1 MSALDLLAFNAVL
14 AAAILSP
21 GPALLFALRTAL
33 ADGRAAGI
41 AAGLGL
47 GLVAALWTLAA
58 LLGLE
63 ALFSLFPWAY
73 MALKI
78 AGAAYLLYIAW
89 TTWRAARQPVTDG
102 ARKPRGRAF
111 LDGAL
116 INLGNP
122 KSVLFAAS
130 VLVVIFPKGLSASD
144 IALITVN
151 HMMVEWLFY
160 AGFATLLS
168 GATARR
174 AYLGAKP
181 TIDRAA
187 ALLLGALGLKLLLSR
202 D

>member
-1 MSALDLLAFNAVL
+1 MTALDLLAFNAVL

-41 AAGLGL
+41 AAGMGL

-63 ALFSLFPWAY
+63 ALFTLFPWAY

-89 TTWRAARQPVTDG
+89 NTWRASRQPATEGV
-102 ARKPRGRAF
+102 RKPRGRAF
-111 LDGAL
+111 LDGVL
-116 INLGNP
+116 INIGNP

-130 VLVVIFPKGLSASD
+130 VLVVIFPIGLTIAE
-144 IALITVN
+144 IALITAN
-151 HMMVEWLFY
+151 HMLVEWLFY
-160 AGFATLLS
+160 AVFATLLS

-181 TIDRAA
+181 LIDRAA
-187 ALLLGALGLKLLLSR
+187 AVLLGALGLKLLSSR
-202 D
+202 

>member
-1 MSALDLLAFNAVL
+1 MTALDLLAFNAVL

-47 GLVAALWTLAA
+47 GLVAAGWTLAA

-63 ALFSLFPWAY
+63 ALFTLFPWAY
-73 MALKI
+73 LALKI

-89 TTWRAARQPVTDG
+89 TTWRAARQPMAEGT
-102 ARKPRGRAF
+102 RKPRGRAF
-111 LDGAL
+111 LDGIL

-130 VLVVIFPKGLSASD
+130 VLVVIFPKGLTAGE
-144 IALITVN
+144 IALIVGN
-151 HMMVEWLFY
+151 HMIVEWIFY

-168 GATARR
+168 GAQARR
-174 AYLGAKP
+174 AYLGAKSW
-181 TIDRAA
+181 IDRGA

-202 D
+202 

>member
-1 MSALDLLAFNAVL
+1 MTALDLLAFNAVL

-47 GLVAALWTLAA
+47 GLVAGLWTLAA

-63 ALFSLFPWAY
+63 ALFLLFPWAY
-73 MALKI
+73 LALKI
-78 AGAAYLLYIAW
+78 AGAAYLVHIAW
-89 TTWRAARQPVTDG
+89 KTWRAARAPLAEA
-102 ARKPRGRAF
+102 ARRPRGRAF
-111 LDGAL
+111 LDGIL

-130 VLVVIFPKGLSASD
+130 VLVVIFPKGLAAGE
-144 IALITVN
+144 IALIVGN
-151 HMMVEWLFY
+151 HMIVEWVFY

-168 GATARR
+168 GAQARR
-174 AYLGAKP
+174 AYLGAKSW
-181 TIDRAA
+181 IDRAA
-187 ALLLGALGLKLLLSR
+187 ALMLGALGLKLLLSR
-202 D
+202 

>member
-1 MSALDLLAFNAVL
+1 MTALDLLAFNAVL

-33 ADGRAAGI
+33 ADGRGAGI

-63 ALFSLFPWAY
+63 TLFVLFPWAY
-73 MALKI
+73 AALKF
-78 AGAAYLLYIAW
+78 AGVAYLIYIAW
-89 TTWRAARQPVTDG
+89 NTWRAARQPVAEG
-102 ARKPRGRAF
+102 ARKPRGRA
-111 LDGAL
+111 LMDGVL

-130 VLVVIFPKGLSASD
+130 VLVVIFPKGLSSLEVA
-144 IALITVN
+144 IIVGN
-151 HMMVEWLFY
+151 HMVVEWAFY

-168 GATARR
+168 GAQARR

-181 TIDRAA
+181 WIDRAA
-187 ALLLGALGLKLLLSR
+187 ALLMGALGLKLLLSR
-202 D
+202 

>member
-1 MSALDLLAFNAVL
+1 MTALDLLAFNAVL

-47 GLVAALWTLAA
+47 GLVAAGWTLAA

-63 ALFSLFPWAY
+63 ALFTLFPWAY
-73 MALKI
+73 LALKF

-89 TTWRAARQPVTDG
+89 TTWRAACQPVAES

-111 LDGAL
+111 LDGIL

-130 VLVVIFPKGLSASD
+130 VLVVIFPKGLTAGE
-144 IALITVN
+144 IALIVGN
-151 HMMVEWLFY
+151 HMIVEWIFY

-168 GATARR
+168 GARARR
-174 AYLGAKP
+174 AYLGAKSW
-181 TIDRAA
+181 IDRGA

-202 D
+202 

>member
-1 MSALDLLAFNAVL
+1 VSALDLLTFNAVL

-33 ADGRAAGI
+33 ADGRGAGI

-63 ALFSLFPWAY
+63 ALFTLFPWAY
-73 MALKI
+73 MALKL
-78 AGAAYLLYIAW
+78 AGAAYLIYIAW
-89 TTWRAARQPVTDG
+89 GTWRAARAPVAEG
-102 ARKPRGRAF
+102 ARRPRGRAF
-111 LDGAL
+111 LDGLL

-144 IALITVN
+144 IALITAN
-151 HMMVEWLFY
+151 HRVVEWLFY
-160 AGFATLLS
+160 AGFATVLS

-181 TIDRAA
+181 MIDRAA
-187 ALLLGALGLKLLLSR
+187 ALLMGALGLKLLLSR

>member
-1 MSALDLLAFNAVL
+1 MTALDLLAFNAVL

-33 ADGRAAGI
+33 ADGRGAGI

-63 ALFSLFPWAY
+63 ALFTLFPWAY
-73 MALKI
+73 GALKLG
-78 AGAAYLLYIAW
+78 GAAYLMWIALRIW
-89 TTWRAARQPVTDG
+89 ATARVPVAGGT
-102 ARKPRGRAF
+102 ARPRGRAF

-130 VLVVIFPKGLSASD
+130 VLVVVFPKGLTAAE
-144 IALITVN
+144 IALITAN
-151 HMMVEWLFY
+151 HMVVEWLFY
-160 AGFATLLS
+160 AGFALLLS
-168 GATARR
+168 GAPARR

-181 TIDRAA
+181 WIDRAA
-187 ALLLGALGLKLLLSR
+187 ALVLGALGLRLLTER
-202 D
+202 

>member
-1 MSALDLLAFNAVL
+1 MTALDLLAFNAVL

-47 GLVAALWTLAA
+47 GLVAGLWTLAA

-63 ALFSLFPWAY
+63 ALFTLFPWAY
-73 MALKI
+73 GALKLGG
-78 AGAAYLLYIAW
+78 AGYLLWIAW
-89 TTWRAARQPVTDG
+89 KTWSAARAPVSEGT
-102 ARKPRGRAF
+102 ARPRGRAF
-111 LDGAL
+111 LDGVL
-116 INLGNP
+116 INIGNP

-130 VLVVIFPKGLSASD
+130 VLVVVFPKGLSGGE
-144 IALITVN
+144 IALITLN
-151 HMMVEWLFY
+151 HMVVEWLFY

-168 GATARR
+168 GAPARR

-181 TIDRAA
+181 WIDRAA
-187 ALLLGALGLKLLLSR
+187 ALLLGALGLKLLTER
-202 D
+202 

>member
-1 MSALDLLAFNAVL
+1 MTALDLLTFNAVL

-41 AAGLGL
+41 AAGMGL

-63 ALFSLFPWAY
+63 ALFTLFPWAY
-73 MALKI
+73 LALKI

-89 TTWRAARQPVTDG
+89 TTWRTARQPVTEG
-102 ARKPRGRAF
+102 PRKPRGRAF
-111 LDGAL
+111 LDGVL

-130 VLVVIFPKGLSASD
+130 VLV
-144 IALITVN
+144 
-151 HMMVEWLFY
+151 EWLFY

-168 GATARR
+168 GAAARR

-181 TIDRAA
+181 IIDRVA

-202 D
+202 

>member
-1 MSALDLLAFNAVL
+1 VTALDLLAFNAVL

-47 GLVAALWTLAA
+47 GLVAGLWTLAA

-63 ALFSLFPWAY
+63 ALFTLFPWAY
-73 MALKI
+73 FALKL
-78 AGAAYLLYIAW
+78 AGAVYLLHIAW
-89 TTWRAARQPVTDG
+89 RTWRAARAPVAEAT
-102 ARKPRGRAF
+102 RKPRGRAF
-111 LDGAL
+111 LDGVL

-130 VLVVIFPKGLSASD
+130 VLVVIFPKGLSGGE
-144 IALITVN
+144 IALITLN
-151 HMMVEWLFY
+151 HMVVEWLFY
-160 AGFATLLS
+160 TGFATLMS
-168 GATARR
+168 GAAARR

-181 TIDRAA
+181 WIDRAA
-187 ALLLGALGLKLLLSR
+187 ALLLGALGLKLLVSR
-202 D
+202 

>member
-1 MSALDLLAFNAVL
+1 MSALDLVAFNAVL

-47 GLVAALWTLAA
+47 GLLAALWTLAA

-63 ALFSLFPWAY
+63 ALFFLFPWAY
-73 MALKI
+73 TALKI
-78 AGAAYLLYIAW
+78 GGAAYLLYLAW
-89 TTWRAARQPVTDG
+89 GTWRAACAPLEETPK
-102 ARKPRGRAF
+102 KPRGRAF
-111 LDGAL
+111 LDGVL

-130 VLVVIFPKGLSASD
+130 VLVVVFPKGLSTGE

-160 AGFATLLS
+160 TGFAVILS
-168 GATARR
+168 GAPARR
-174 AYLGAKP
+174 AYFGAKP
-181 TIDRAA
+181 WIDRAA
-187 ALLLGALGLKLLLSR
+187 AVMLGALGLKLASGR
-202 D
+202 

>member
-1 MSALDLLAFNAVL
+1 MTALDLLAFNAVL

-21 GPALLFALRTAL
+21 GPALIFALRTTL
-33 ADGRAAGI
+33 ADGRGAGI

-63 ALFSLFPWAY
+63 TLFTLFPWAY
-73 MALKI
+73 LALKI
-78 AGAAYLLYIAW
+78 AGAAYLLHIAW
-89 TTWRAARQPVTDG
+89 TTWRAARQPVTEA

-111 LDGAL
+111 RDGIL

-130 VLVVIFPKGLSASD
+130 VLVVIFPKGLTAGD
-144 IALITVN
+144 IAFIVGN
-151 HMMVEWLFY
+151 HMIVEWIFY
-160 AGFATLLS
+160 AGLATLLS
-168 GATARR
+168 GAQARR
-174 AYLGAKP
+174 AYLGAKAW
-181 TIDRAA
+181 IDRAA

-202 D
+202 

>member
-1 MSALDLLAFNAVL
+1 VSALDLLAFNAVL

-33 ADGRAAGI
+33 ACGRGAGI

-63 ALFSLFPWAY
+63 ALFTLFPVAY
-73 MALKI
+73 GALKLG
-78 AGAAYLLYIAW
+78 GAAYLLWIAW
-89 TTWRAARQPVTDG
+89 RTWRSARAPLAEAAAR
-102 ARKPRGRAF
+102 PRGRAF
-111 LDGAL
+111 LDGVL

-130 VLVVIFPKGLSASD
+130 VLVVIFPKGLSAAE
-144 IALITVN
+144 IALITAN
-151 HMMVEWLFY
+151 HLLVEWLFY
-160 AGFATLLS
+160 TGFAILLS
-168 GATARR
+168 GAPARR

-181 TIDRAA
+181 WIDRAA
-187 ALLLGALGLKLLLSR
+187 ALVLGALGLKLLTER
-202 D
+202 

>member
-1 MSALDLLAFNAVL
+1 MSALDLVAFNAVL

-33 ADGRAAGI
+33 ADGRGAGI
-41 AAGLGL
+41 TAGLGL

-63 ALFSLFPWAY
+63 ALFTLFPWAY
-73 MALKI
+73 TTLKVGGAL
-78 AGAAYLLYIAW
+78 YLLYIAW
-89 TTWRAARQPVTDG
+89 GTWRAARAPVSD
-102 ARKPRGRAF
+102 APQKPRGRAF

-130 VLVVIFPKGLSASD
+130 VLVVIFPKGLTATE
-144 IALITVN
+144 IALITLN
-151 HMMVEWLFY
+151 HMVVEWLFY

-168 GATARR
+168 GAPARR

-181 TIDRAA
+181 WIDRAA
-187 ALLLGALGLKLLLSR
+187 ALMLGALGLKLLTDR
-202 D
+202 

>member
-1 MSALDLLAFNAVL
+1 MTALDLLAFNAIL

-33 ADGRAAGI
+33 ADGRGAGI

-47 GLVAALWTLAA
+47 GLVAAGWTLAA

-63 ALFSLFPWAY
+63 AIFRLFPWAY
-73 MALKI
+73 MTLKL

-89 TTWRAARQPVTDG
+89 RMWRAAHAPLATATR
-102 ARKPRGRAF
+102 RPRGRAF

-130 VLVVIFPKGLSASD
+130 VLVVVFPKGLSAYE
-144 IALITVN
+144 IALIVGN
-151 HMMVEWLFY
+151 HMIVEWLC
-160 AGFATLLS
+160 
-168 GATARR
+168 GAAQ
-174 AYLGAKP
+174 P
-181 TIDRAA
+181 TDAPISVQNPGSTGRQHSCWAHSA
-187 ALLLGALGLKLLLSR
+187 SNSC
-202 D
+202 